1 MKKSLNYN
9 AVAYVVIIIGA
20 LCSLTLTYYAGRN
33 NKSFLLSLMFMAWVL
48 SPFIVLLLANIT
60 FKGLILNF
68 YLSIIIALSSL
79 ICYSGI
85 LNPVGMK
92 PAFIFLIVP
101 LVSWVLIIIVI
112 IRLRTLSK
120 KRKSF

>member
-9 AVAYVVIIIGA
+9 AVAYLVIIIGA

-48 SPFIVLLLANIT
+48 SPFIVLLLTNFT

-68 YLSIIIALSSL
+68 YLSIIIALCSL